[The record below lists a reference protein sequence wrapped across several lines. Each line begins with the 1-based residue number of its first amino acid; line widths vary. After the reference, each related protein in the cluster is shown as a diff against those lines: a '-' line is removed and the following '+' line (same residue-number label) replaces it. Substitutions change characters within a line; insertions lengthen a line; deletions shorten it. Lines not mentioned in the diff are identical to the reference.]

1 MELSDYFIIA
11 FIAIVFIG
19 GAVVVYKFMRGKL

>member
-11 FIAIVFIG
+11 FIAVIFIG
-19 GAVVVYKFMRGKL
+19 GAVVVYKFMRGKF